1 MPALSPQAGHSK
13 AEVPGQKM
21 LGEAWTSEK
30 PRAATTNI
38 NNNALR
44 TYPWTFN
51 LLYFCAF
58 YKNPLKPLLSEG
70 DKDGPTSSPLY
81 LYVKTT

>member
-44 TYPWTFN
+44 TYP
-51 LLYFCAF
+51 
-58 YKNPLKPLLSEG
+58 
-70 DKDGPTSSPLY
+70 
-81 LYVKTT
+81 